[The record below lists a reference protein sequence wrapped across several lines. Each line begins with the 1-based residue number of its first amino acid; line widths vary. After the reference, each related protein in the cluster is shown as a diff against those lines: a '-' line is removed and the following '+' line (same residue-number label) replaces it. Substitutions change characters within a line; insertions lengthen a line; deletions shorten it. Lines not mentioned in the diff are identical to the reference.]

1 MKPDNS
7 SYTITN
13 PDLFLTNDGISVLI
27 TSTNKD
33 FIDEVKLIVEN
44 HIEHSIVFNVQPS
57 STTETGV
64 PWMWYVSRAVDIM
77 FVDLETCAWVDIC
90 TALTKDQDDNHVVVF
105 YSEKDKKRDAIKLI
119 NATSQYTILKSIK
132 EISGYMETHVQLSMP
147 L

>member
-1 MKPDNS
+1 MKQDNS

-27 TSTNKD
+27 TSTNKE
-33 FIDEVKLIVEN
+33 FINEVKLIVEH
-44 HIEHSIVFNVQPS
+44 HIDHSIVFNVQPS

-77 FVDLETCAWVDIC
+77 FVDLDTCAWVDIC
-90 TALTKDQDDNHVVVF
+90 TALTKEQDDNHVVVF
-105 YSEKDKKRDAIKLI
+105 YSEKNKKRDAIKLI
-119 NATSQYTILKSIK
+119 NATSKYIILKSLD
-132 EISGYMETHVQLSMP
+132 EISGYMESHVQLTFP